1 MPVEAAA
8 RANSCLSFWQ
18 STWICKLGADSARI
32 SLADG
37 DSAARNC
44 VLIKLPGIGGMI
56 GASWFLWFFHPRGK
70 LLFFIADE
78 ERGVG
83 SAVVGADQQ
92 VV

>member
-1 MPVEAAA
+1 M
-8 RANSCLSFWQ
+8 
-18 STWICKLGADSARI
+18 
-32 SLADG
+32 
-37 DSAARNC
+37 
-44 VLIKLPGIGGMI
+44 LIKLPGIGGMI